1 MAEVAT
7 QLESEY
13 TPGEGEKLRLLTL
26 NHLDGRTAA
35 VKRIK
40 ELEAQIVVDLG
51 GDLTEAQK
59 SIMRRAVVLSAVLED
74 QEAQWAT
81 GTPLTLSEY
90 CSATNVLRRL
100 LSTLGLERK
109 QKPLNG
115 SPALLGSN

>member
-1 MAEVAT
+1 MQEGMT
-7 QLESEY
+7 QIESGY
-13 TPGEGEKLRLLTL
+13 ISKEGEKLRLLTL
-26 NHLDGRTAA
+26 GHLDGRTVA

-81 GTPLTLSEY
+81 GTPLTLSKY

-109 QKPLNG
+109 QRPLNG
-115 SPALLGSN
+115 PPVLLGNN

>member
-1 MAEVAT
+1 MQEGMT
-7 QLESEY
+7 QIESGHI
-13 TPGEGEKLRLLTL
+13 PKEGEKLRLLTL
-26 NHLDGRTAA
+26 SSLDGRTTA
-35 VKRIK
+35 VRRIK

-74 QEAQWAT
+74 QEARWAE
-81 GTPLTLSEY
+81 GTPLTLTEY

-109 QKPLNG
+109 QKSLNG
-115 SPALLGSN
+115 SPVLLGEN